1 MSGLRL
7 VVRGNFECGQLA
19 IYNLPEIGEK
29 FLPPPA
35 EWFLPLL
42 HLIALARKS
51 LLYLKL
57 VYLIS
62 IANRGFSCS
71 LS

>member
-7 VVRGNFECGQLA
+7 VVRGNFECGQPA

-35 EWFLPLL
+35 EWFLPL
-42 HLIALARKS
+42 ASFDCTGAQVSS
-51 LLYLKL
+51 LFE
-57 VYLIS
+57 
-62 IANRGFSCS
+62 AC
-71 LS
+71 LSH